1 MIATAMELIST
12 LKNGTTIE
20 QYIDGGGHLTYRIC
34 TPSQAICRLTDVH
47 HCATGY
53 AETFDQ
59 MALKPGTA
67 KTVKTVK
74 TKGENGGEEG

>member
-1 MIATAMELIST
+1 VELIST

-20 QYIDGGGHLTYRIC
+20 QYVDGGGHLTYRIC

-47 HCATGY
+47 HCATAY

-59 MALKPGTA
+59 MALKSGTA
-67 KTVKTVK
+67 KTE
-74 TKGENGGEEG
+74 GRSGREEGQKGQLTHK

>member
-20 QYIDGGGHLTYRIC
+20 QYVDGGGHLTYRIC

-47 HCATGY
+47 HCATAY

-59 MALKPGTA
+59 MALKAG
-67 KTVKTVK
+67 TVKT
-74 TKGENGGEEG
+74 ESESGGEEG

>member
-1 MIATAMELIST
+1 MITTAVELIST

-20 QYIDGGGHLTYRIC
+20 QYVDGGGHLTYRIC

-67 KTVKTVK
+67 KTEGKS
-74 TKGENGGEEG
+74 GGEEG